1 MAKALEKLFDV
12 FGEDDSD
19 QIFADLML
27 LQTLVWLRDFL
38 ILRRSC
44 KDSRYSPQGCFLKG
58 KMLQLRK
65 VASRLIFMGELSIY
79 LLFCSGNV

>member
-44 KDSRYSPQGCFLKG
+44 KDS
-58 KMLQLRK
+58 MLQLRK